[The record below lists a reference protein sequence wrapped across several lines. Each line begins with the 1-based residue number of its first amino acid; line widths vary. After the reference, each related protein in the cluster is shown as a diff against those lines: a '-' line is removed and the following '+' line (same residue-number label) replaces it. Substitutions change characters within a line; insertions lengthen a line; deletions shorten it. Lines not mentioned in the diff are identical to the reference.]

1 MVAWIPPTPW
11 GQLGTCL
18 GPGLGGEVV
27 LGFQAETRGAGGSE
41 HCSIQTCRISG
52 WQHQG
57 AKWWLTS
64 EQVAGQ
70 RGMHF
75 APKMFCTMTFFSTGR
90 NYPKKTNYRNA
101 LFTAVLLQD
110 ETTGNNPS
118 VHGPLEGRQPAHAPP
133 AQTGDLLLV
142 GDRVRGSVPPRVHAG
157 QNVRR
162 DRPEHVSACIFT
174 NISGKRQKL
183 RPGVAPRKG
192 SRHGAGGNIL
202 TIFLFVSL
210 RIKIL
215 IKRERRTNRHVSE
228 QGPLGSQ
235 VGDRH
240 RIT

>member
-1 MVAWIPPTPW
+1 MQHPDVQNLWMATPGNKMVADIRAGSWTE
-11 GQLGTCL
+11 GDALCTKD
-18 GPGLGGEVV
+18 V
-27 LGFQAETRGAGGSE
+27 LY
-41 HCSIQTCRISG
+41 
-52 WQHQG
+52 
-57 AKWWLTS
+57 
-64 EQVAGQ
+64 
-70 RGMHF
+70 
-75 APKMFCTMTFFSTGR
+75 TMTFFSTGR
-90 NYPKKTNYRNA
+90 NYPKKNNYRNA

-110 ETTGNNPS
+110 QTTGNNPS

-162 DRPEHVSACIFT
+162 DTPERVSACIFT

-183 RPGVAPRKG
+183 RPGVAPRTG

-215 IKRERRTNRHVSE
+215 
-228 QGPLGSQ
+228 
-235 VGDRH
+235 
-240 RIT
+240 